1 MLVQRSEAAR
11 ERLAL
16 GVREAAAQLLV
27 AAGAPVLARRL
38 NRKRLTILM
47 YHGVEN
53 EPLTPPCAYVQ
64 DVDTLRRELRYV
76 RKTFNVLPLE
86 EALERLYA
94 GKLPDRSAVITFDD
108 GTRNLLTCAA
118 PVLRELGV
126 PAAVFLATGPMGTE
140 EVLWPDRLW
149 LAFART
155 KATAADL
162 TAFGLGTVSLRSD
175 SERGS
180 ACGTVVEQLKD
191 LPDDQRIERIA
202 SLIATLD
209 ADADADAGPFRVL
222 SWSEAH
228 ELAED
233 GSVTL
238 GTRSVT
244 QPILSRCTDDKVERE
259 VLESCAVLER
269 ETGSVRPKSSPTR
282 TAVLRISTNERGR
295 HCGAGECPGHSRRS
309 SAWLVATPIRW
320 RCRASRSPAVSR
332 QRPSNSSFPGHCCG
346 DAVDHGRV
354 TRPAGHE
361 S

>member
-1 MLVQRSEAAR
+1 M
-11 ERLAL
+11 
-16 GVREAAAQLLV
+16 LV

-191 LPDDQRIERIA
+191 LPDDERIERIA

-238 GTRSVT
+238 HPHSVT
-244 QPILSRCTDDKVERE
+244 HPILSRCTDDKVERE

-269 ETGSVRPKSSPTR
+269 ETGCPPKVFAYPNGRPQDFDER
-282 TAVLRISTNERGR
+282 ARAALRGR
-295 HCGAGECPGHSRRS
+295 GVPWALATIIGLAGRDSDPLALPRIAITSGESAASFKLVVSGALLWRRGRSR
-309 SAWLVATPIRW
+309 T
-320 RCRASRSPAVSR
+320 CD
-332 QRPSNSSFPGHCCG
+332 QTGRP
-346 DAVDHGRV
+346 
-354 TRPAGHE
+354 
-361 S
+361 